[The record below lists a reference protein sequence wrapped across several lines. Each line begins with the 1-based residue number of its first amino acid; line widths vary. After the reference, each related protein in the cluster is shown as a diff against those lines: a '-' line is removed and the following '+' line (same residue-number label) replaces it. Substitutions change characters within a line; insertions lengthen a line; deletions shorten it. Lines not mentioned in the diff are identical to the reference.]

1 MFSRITDR
9 SILFYEY
16 YYEIKKTFWNTMK
29 EINSSDTLEH
39 I

>member
-16 YYEIKKTFWNTMK
+16 YYEIKKTFWTMK